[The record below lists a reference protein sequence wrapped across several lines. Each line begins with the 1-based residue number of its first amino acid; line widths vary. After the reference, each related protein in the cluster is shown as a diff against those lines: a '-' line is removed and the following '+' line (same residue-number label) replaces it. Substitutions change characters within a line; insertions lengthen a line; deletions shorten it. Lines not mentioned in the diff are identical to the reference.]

1 MRNTLR
7 RIADWECRYQNE
19 YITSGVSCVFSIQA
33 HVLIAFVGCN
43 AGLAVMGRQVAIH
56 LDINGKE
63 QLGMLGWSTQLALTG
78 GDNQG
83 EVGNE
88 T

>member
-1 MRNTLR
+1 M
-7 RIADWECRYQNE
+7 D
-19 YITSGVSCVFSIQA
+19 CVFSIQTR
-33 HVLIAFVGCN
+33 VLITFVVCN

-83 EVGNE
+83 EVGKPIGE
-88 T
+88 VERH